1 MTPIDFLLT
10 VPLIA
15 FFTFIWGSMQT
26 EEVDGPKSYKQQ
38 NSGLWVEQ
46 TIKVKKPKYPE
57 LSKPVL
63 PDETST

>member
-1 MTPIDFLLT
+1 MTPIDLLLA

-38 NSGLWVEQ
+38 KSDLWVEQ

-63 PDETST
+63 PDET